1 MLKQLELRRLQE
13 LQDQFA
19 EAVRKAVG
27 RASGG
32 VESGPLAFNSLAAGR
47 LLESSKLVT
56 VASEAGEALAPVT
69 SIDELRGQDFYA
81 QIRLIGRALDLEP
94 DRWMAAQAKA
104 AGQPAILRQWRA
116 ARFRVAVSLIRELE
130 LRGREAERTWRKEAD
145 ARGVMPQTIIAEVIR
160 LRYRTMKLYFIA
172 GARRF
177 GVGSMNSRAP
187 LEGVMIQLI
196 DGNAANG

>member
-1 MLKQLELRRLQE
+1 MLKQLELRRLEE
-13 LQDQFA
+13 LQDQLA
-19 EAVRKAVG
+19 EAVRKAAG

-47 LLESSKLVT
+47 LLGASKLVT
-56 VASEAGEALAPVT
+56 PASEAGESLAPVT
-69 SIDELRGQDFYA
+69 SIDELRGQEFYA
-81 QIRLIGRALDLEP
+81 QVRLIGRALDPEP
-94 DRWMAAQAKA
+94 DRWMAAQA
-104 AGQPAILRQWRA
+104 AGQPAILRRWRA
-116 ARFRVAVSLIRELE
+116 ARFRVAVSLIRELGI
-130 LRGREAERTWRKEAD
+130 RGREAERTWRKEAD

-177 GVGSMNSRAP
+177 GVGSMNSSAP